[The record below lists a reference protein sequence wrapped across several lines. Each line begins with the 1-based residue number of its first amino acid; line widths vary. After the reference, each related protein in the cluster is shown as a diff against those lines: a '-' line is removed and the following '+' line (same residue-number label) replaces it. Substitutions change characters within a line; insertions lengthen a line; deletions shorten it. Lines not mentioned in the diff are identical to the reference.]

1 MVKFNEDNKK
11 VLDEIFGGLPG
22 VRFAKAFGYP
32 GYYLGKKMIA
42 CVYEEG
48 LGIKVS
54 SDLAQ
59 KLLADGRALPFKP
72 YGRHTMR
79 QWVFVVHENPAD
91 FKKDMDVISAAV
103 EYISS
108 LED

>member
-22 VRFAKAFGYP
+22 VRLGKAFGYL

-48 LGIKVS
+48 LGIKVP

-59 KLLADGRALPFKP
+59 KLLADGRSLPFKP

-79 QWVFVVHENPAD
+79 QWVFVVHENPED
-91 FKKDMDVISAAV
+91 YKKDMDIISAAV

-108 LED
+108 FED